1 MGFLDNSSITVDA
14 VLTKKG
20 RELLKTGAGLSITQ
34 FTVSDQGIDY
44 TLWNPDHP
52 SGSTY
57 YGEALENAPQLE
69 ANVHSV
75 LSMRNRLITLPP
87 NTISVPALEVKVP
100 GSVNNVMTLE
110 ESDAGV
116 GNFASVV
123 LKGYAPGSSGAKL
136 YAIMTSPTVCTIQNA
151 TLVQELSGFMHNYVR
166 EANMES
172 AKVYRVNGASNSL
185 SNVEWSLNIRPGLS
199 ELKPGRST
207 LITLIEE
214 HTGAMNEIQVTN
226 NITKLTRNVLGAQ
239 STKG

>member
-87 NTISVPALEVKVP
+87 NTISVPALEVKIP
-100 GSVNNVMTLE
+100 GSTNNEMTLQ
-110 ESDAGV
+110 ESDSGV
-116 GNFASVV
+116 NSVASVT
-123 LKGYAPGSSGAKL
+123 LKGFAPGSSGTAL
-136 YAIMTSPTVCTIQNA
+136 YAIMTSPAVCTIQNA

-172 AKVYRVNGASNSL
+172 AKVYRINGVSNS
-185 SNVEWSLNIRPGLS
+185 SNVEWNLNIRPGLN
-199 ELKPGRST
+199 ELKAGRST

-214 HTGAMNEIQVTN
+214 HTSAMNEFKVTN
-226 NITKLTRNVLGAQ
+226 QITKLTRNVLGAL